1 MEIVAEVTGAEEEA
15 EAVEAALVA
24 VAAVADIAAEDAK
37 RTIFSKKIM
46 KKKLF
51 LLITILVSSIVFAQ
65 NDVDAMRYS
74 QTSSY
79 GDARFMAMGG
89 AFGSLGANVSCMNF
103 NPAGIA
109 MYRKG
114 ELVIT
119 PGIQFQAA
127 DATHYGTSASDFS
140 TKVSL
145 SNIGLVAAWNQ
156 QPSGTGMQ
164 NNNSYQPYN
173 GDRYG
178 PGSNKRN
185 QPAPQQNNSQTITD
199 RWAFGIDF
207 NRVADFNYH
216 TTINGYVPASSSI
229 MSSMAAAGAGHYP
242 GDLNQFYEGL
252 GYQTYLI
259 NPVSTSDSS
268 HYIGQNA
275 YTPGMV
281 LQQQKNIQS
290 SGRVGE
296 LAIALAHS
304 FNDRFYVGGSVG
316 VPFVKYNYQSTLTE
330 YDYKNADSV
339 FNSLSYQ
346 ENITTSGVGIN
357 GKLGA
362 IYRFNSGIKVGLYG
376 QTPTDYKLTDNYQN
390 TMTSTFDNSYSQYN
404 STATSPS
411 GVYSYKMH
419 TPGKIGSSVSY
430 VYKKLLAAS
439 IDGEYV
445 DYANARY
452 PDNIT
457 FFDVNNTIK
466 NKYKGT
472 FNIKAGVELNV
483 RPVVVRAGFG
493 SYGSPFGDVLTGKF
507 VRNSFSGG
515 VGFRGT
521 HNVYLDLGFIYTRW
535 AEKYYVIDPM
545 YVQASNINY
554 STFYVTATLGIKFN

>member
-1 MEIVAEVTGAEEEA
+1 MI
-15 EAVEAALVA
+15 
-24 VAAVADIAAEDAK
+24 
-37 RTIFSKKIM
+37 
-46 KKKLF
+46 KKLF
-51 LLITILVSSIVFAQ
+51 ALVTIFVSSVAFAQ
-65 NDVDAMRYS
+65 NDIDAMRYS

-89 AFGSLGANVSCMNF
+89 AFGSLGANISCMNF

-114 ELVIT
+114 ELVVT

-145 SNIGLVAAWNQ
+145 SNIGFVAAWNQ
-156 QPSGTGMQ
+156 QPMSMRTTTA
-164 NNNSYQPYN
+164 NYQPYN

-178 PGSNKRN
+178 PGSNRPN
-185 QPAPQQNNSQTITD
+185 QLPAQPKQNSNEITD

-216 TTINGYVPASSSI
+216 TTLNGYVPASSSI
-229 MSSMAAAGAGHYP
+229 MNSMANTANGHYP

-252 GYQTYLI
+252 GYNTYLI
-259 NPVSTSDSS
+259 NPVSSSDSS
-268 HYIGQNA
+268 HYTGAANSN
-275 YTPGMV
+275 TM
-281 LQQQKNIQS
+281 LQQQKSIQS

-304 FNDRFYVGGSVG
+304 FNDKFYVGGSVG

-330 YDYKNADSV
+330 SDYKHTDTV
-339 FNSLSYQ
+339 FNSLTYQ
-346 ENITTSGVGIN
+346 ENLVTSGVGIN

-362 IYRFNSGIKVGLYG
+362 IYRFNSGVKVGLYG
-376 QTPTDYKLTDNYQN
+376 QTATDYKLTDNYQN
-390 TMTSTFDNSYSQYN
+390 TMTSAFNGNYTQYN
-404 STATSPS
+404 TTSTSPA
-411 GVYSYKMH
+411 GTYSYKFH
-419 TPGKIGSSVSY
+419 TPGKAGASVSY
-430 VYKKLLAAS
+430 VFKKLLAFS
-439 IDGEYV
+439 VDGEYV
-445 DYANARY
+445 NYGGARY

-466 NKYKGT
+466 QKYTGT
-472 FNIKAGVELNV
+472 ANIKAGVELNV
-483 RPVVVRAGFG
+483 RPVVIRAGFG

-507 VRNSFSGG
+507 VRNAFSGG
-515 VGFRGT
+515 IGFRGT
-521 HNVYLDLGFIYTRW
+521 HNVYLDLGFVYTKW

-554 STFYVTATLGIKFN
+554 STLYITATLGIKFN

>member
-1 MEIVAEVTGAEEEA
+1 MI
-15 EAVEAALVA
+15 
-24 VAAVADIAAEDAK
+24 
-37 RTIFSKKIM
+37 
-46 KKKLF
+46 KKLF
-51 LLITILVSSIVFAQ
+51 ALVTIFVSSLSFAQ
-65 NDVDAMRYS
+65 NDIDAMRYS

-79 GDARFMAMGG
+79 GDARFMSMGG

-127 DATHYGTSASDFS
+127 DATHYGTNASDFS

-145 SNIGLVAAWNQ
+145 SNIGFVAAWNQ
-156 QPSGTGMQ
+156 QPMSMRTTTV
-164 NNNSYQPYN
+164 NNNYQSYN

-178 PGSNKRN
+178 PGSNKPN
-185 QPAPQQNNSQTITD
+185 KPQQQPKQNSNEITD

-216 TTINGYVPASSSI
+216 TTINGYIPASSSI
-229 MSSMAAAGAGHYP
+229 MHSMADVANGHYP

-252 GYQTYLI
+252 GYNAYLI
-259 NPVSTSDSS
+259 NPTYDSA
-268 HYIGQNA
+268 HYTGA
-275 YTPGMV
+275 YNPNTM
-281 LQQQKNIQS
+281 LQQQKSIQS

-304 FNDRFYVGGSVG
+304 FNDKFYVGGSVG
-316 VPFVKYNYQSTLTE
+316 VPFVKYNYQSTITE
-330 YDYKNADSV
+330 SDYTHADTA
-339 FNSLSYQ
+339 FTSLSYQ
-346 ENITTSGVGIN
+346 ENLVTSGVGIN

-362 IYRFNSGIKVGLYG
+362 VYRFNSGIKIGVYG

-390 TMTSTFDNSYSQYN
+390 TVN
-404 STATSPS
+404 STINGYYAGQYSFTSPEGS
-411 GVYSYKMH
+411 YSYKFH
-419 TPGKIGSSVSY
+419 TPGKAGASVSY
-430 VYKKLLAAS
+430 VFKKLLAFS
-439 IDGEYV
+439 VDGEYV
-445 DYANARY
+445 DYASARY

-457 FFDVNNTIK
+457 FFDVNSTIK
-466 NKYKGT
+466 QKYKGT
-472 FNIKAGVELNV
+472 ANIKAGLELNV
-483 RPVVVRAGFG
+483 RPVVIRAGFG
-493 SYGSPFGDVLTGKF
+493 SYGSPFGDVLSGKF

-515 VGFRGT
+515 IGVRGT
-521 HNVYLDLGFIYTRW
+521 HNVYFDLGFVYTKW

-554 STFYVTATLGIKFN
+554 STLYITATLGIKFN